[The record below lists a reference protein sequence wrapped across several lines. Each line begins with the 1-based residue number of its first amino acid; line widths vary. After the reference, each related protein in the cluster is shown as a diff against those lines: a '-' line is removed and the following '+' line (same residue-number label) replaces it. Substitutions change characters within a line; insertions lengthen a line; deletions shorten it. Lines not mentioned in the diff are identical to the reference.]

1 MFAPW
6 TQKYKP
12 KTMAEVIGNQEAK
25 DKILKWVHE
34 WDRKPP
40 KKRALFVHGPPGTGK
55 TVIAEALANDLDME
69 LVQNNASNYR
79 TADAVQKFA
88 GTASHYTT
96 LFGKKRLILF
106 DELDGVAGT
115 ADRGGLRV
123 ITDIVKTTGSPI
135 ILTANNAY
143 DPRFSTLRKHCLLV
157 EFKKLARTD
166 VEAYLKKICS
176 LEGVE
181 AEADALKLVAE
192 RASGD
197 IRSAVND
204 LQALA
209 QGKQR
214 LTYSDVSWLSSRDRK
229 EAIFK
234 VLGDIFYA
242 RSAVDAKRAVDAA
255 DVDPDM
261 LFEWIY
267 ENVPHQVKDPTELAA
282 TMEMLA
288 TADLYRGRIGAT
300 QNWTLMRYLI
310 DFMTAGVATSWSH
323 RASGWVPFRFPTR
336 IMAMSFSRA
345 QRGLLTAIGLK
356 VGKRCH
362 MSSGQAAKDV
372 VPYLRIIFQT
382 NEAMKNSL
390 SRWFDFDEDMVN
402 FLSAKSGPQ

>member
-1 MFAPW
+1 MFVPW
-6 TQKYKP
+6 TVKYKP
-12 KTMAEVIGNQEAK
+12 KTLAEVVGNQEAK
-25 DKILKWVHE
+25 DKVLKWVHE
-34 WDRKPP
+34 WDKKPP

-55 TVIAEALANDLDME
+55 TVLAEALASDLGME
-69 LVQNNASNYR
+69 LVQSNASNYR
-79 TADAVQKFA
+79 TAEAVQRFA

-96 LFGKKRLILF
+96 LFGKRRLILF
-106 DELDGVAGT
+106 DELDGVTGT

-123 ITDIVKTTGSPI
+123 ITDVVKTTGSPI

-143 DPRFSTLRKHCLLV
+143 DPRFSTLRQYCLLV

-166 VEAYLKKICS
+166 MEAFLKKICS
-176 LEGVE
+176 TEDIE

-197 IRSAVND
+197 LRSAVND

-242 RSAVDAKRAVDAA
+242 RTAVDAKRAMDAS

-267 ENVPHQVKDPTELAA
+267 ENVPHQVKDPKELAV
-282 TMEMLA
+282 TMEMVA
-288 TADLYRGRIGAT
+288 EADLYRGRIGAT
-300 QNWTLMRYLI
+300 QNWSLMRYLV
-310 DFMTAGVATSWSH
+310 DFMTAGVAASWSH
-323 RASGWVPFRFPTR
+323 MTQGWVPFRFPSR
-336 IMAMSFSRA
+336 IMSMSFSRA
-345 QRGLLTAIGLK
+345 QRAMLSAVGLK

-372 VPYLRIIFQT
+372 VPYLRIIFQAD
-382 NEAMKNSL
+382 EAAKDGL
-390 SRWFDFDEDMVN
+390 SKWFDFDEDMVN
-402 FLSAKSGPQ
+402 FLSTKSGPQ